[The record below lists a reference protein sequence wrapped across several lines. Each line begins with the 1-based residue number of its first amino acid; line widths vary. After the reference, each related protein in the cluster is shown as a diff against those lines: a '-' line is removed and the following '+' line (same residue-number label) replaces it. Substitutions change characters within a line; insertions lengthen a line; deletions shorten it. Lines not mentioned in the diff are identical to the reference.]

1 MKKLILLIIT
11 SQIAFAG
18 EQEGT
23 GSPPENTTSNNAY
36 EYIQVCI
43 NGGEEDTSGEQVNSN
58 NITTCTII
66 QVQSST
72 SG

>member
-11 SQIAFAG
+11 SQIVFAG

-23 GSPPENTTSNNAY
+23 GSPPENTTSNSSY

-43 NGGEEDTSGEQVNSN
+43 NGGEQGTGEQIN
-58 NITTCTII
+58 NNTTICTIV
-66 QVQSST
+66 QVQPST
-72 SG
+72 SS